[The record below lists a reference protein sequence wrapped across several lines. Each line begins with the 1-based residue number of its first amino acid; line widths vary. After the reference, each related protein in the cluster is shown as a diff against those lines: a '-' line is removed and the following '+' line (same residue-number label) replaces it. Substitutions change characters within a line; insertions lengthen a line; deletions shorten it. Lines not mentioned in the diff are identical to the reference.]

1 MQETT
6 AGLQSGTSFLDI
18 VQSDLILNEFEH
30 ILEIKRG
37 KMMSALK
44 IEQIYDKIHTIEKI
58 VEKCTESD

>member
-1 MQETT
+1 MTT
-6 AGLQSGTSFLDI
+6 GIQSSTPFLDI
-18 VQSDLILNEFEH
+18 IQSDLILNEFEN

-58 VEKCTESD
+58 VKKCSESE